1 MKTTWQAIVRWL
13 DTWNEYPSHALTLG
27 LVILVLGT
35 LAFIFAW
42 AAT

>member
-1 MKTTWQAIVRWL
+1 MKATWQTILRWL
-13 DTWNEYPSHALTLG
+13 DTWNEYPSHAITLG

-35 LAFIFAW
+35 LAVIFAM